1 MKLTDDMLMAYADGE
16 LEPAEREAVEEAMRG
31 DPAVAAAVA
40 RHRALRQDVFAAF
53 SGMVEE
59 PVPDRLLAATGGA
72 AVVRL
77 DELRERRAKAAA
89 ARRWSW
95 PEWGA
100 LAATL
105 LVGIFVGS
113 LGLNRLQGTGDLAIA
128 HGAGGTLT
136 AGGRLDDALTHQL
149 AGTGG
154 GDVRIG
160 MSFVSNGGG
169 YCRSF
174 ALGATAGLACR
185 EGGKWNIPVLAPSA
199 AQETAYRQAGSELPP
214 AVLDAIDARIQGPTL
229 DARAEGLA
237 RDRGWERAR

>member
-1 MKLTDDMLMAYADGE
+1 MKVSDDMLMAYADDE
-16 LEPAEREAVEEAMRG
+16 LAPAERAVVEEAMRG

-40 RHRALRQDVFAAF
+40 RHRALRQDVFMAF
-53 SGMVEE
+53 SSVVDE
-59 PVPDRLLAATGGA
+59 PVPERLLAAAGSA
-72 AVVRL
+72 PVVGL
-77 DELRERRAKAAA
+77 DDLRERRARVAA

-105 LVGIFVGS
+105 LVGILVGN

-128 HGAGGTLT
+128 RGAGGALT

-149 AGTGG
+149 AGTGR

-160 MSFVSNGGG
+160 MSFVTNGGD

-185 EGGKWNIPVLAPSA
+185 EGGKWNIPVLARGA

-214 AVLDAIDARIQGPTL
+214 AVLDAIDARIQGTTL